1 MIDINRLQ
9 KTSGIIGNTEAIQE
23 VLEMIVQVGPVDI
36 TVLITGESGT
46 GKEKVAKSIH
56 KSSKRT
62 HEPLIIVNCGAIPEG
77 IIESELFGHKKGAF
91 TGAGDDRKG
100 YFETANKGTVF
111 LDEIGETPLETQVK
125 LLRVLENGEFIR
137 VGDSKTL
144 HTDVR
149 IIAATNKNL
158 ESLVKKGDF
167 RQDLYYRL
175 KTVSIHVPA
184 LRQRIEDLSL
194 FVERF
199 ALEFTRTNDIVYR
212 GFMPEAIRLM
222 KQYNWPGNVRE
233 LKNFVESIL
242 VLEKGERVT
251 SEMVERKLRPS
262 LETALQNPHLPVL
275 VDQSP
280 ERVENELILRQLFL
294 LRQDVELIRKTMNKQ
309 ERGNDTLHYINE
321 SVQDVPVTM
330 EIDSQA
336 DTLIRPD
343 AIGDMTLEDLEK
355 EAIKRTLKFF
365 NKNRRAAARS
375 LGMSERTLYR
385 KINDYGL
392 GNFRGRMIETFI
404 TDINFTLKNRV
415 LGEYD
420 PRCARV
426 AIINDKEFEMLREPE
441 LAGCE
446 PGSLDSYKQKL
457 DFQSNWIVE

>member
-137 VGDSKTL
+137 VGDSNTL

-184 LRQRIEDLSL
+184 LRQRVEDLSL

-262 LETALQNPHLPVL
+262 LDTALQNPHLPVL

-294 LRQDVELIRKTMNKQ
+294 LRQDVEIIRKVMNEQ
-309 ERGNDTLHYINE
+309 EIGNDTLRYINE

-392 GNFRGRMIETFI
+392 ERKIKRKHE
-404 TDINFTLKNRV
+404 KQSQ
-415 LGEYD
+415 E
-420 PRCARV
+420 
-426 AIINDKEFEMLREPE
+426 DK
-441 LAGCE
+441 
-446 PGSLDSYKQKL
+446 K
-457 DFQSNWIVE
+457 

>member
-23 VLEMIVQVGPVDI
+23 VLEMIIQVGPVDI

-62 HEPLIIVNCGAIPEG
+62 HEALIIVNCGAIPEG

-137 VGDSKTL
+137 VGDSNTL

-294 LRQDVELIRKTMNKQ
+294 LRQDVEIIRKVMNEQ
-309 ERGNDTLHYINE
+309 EIGNDTLRYINE

-392 GNFRGRMIETFI
+392 ERKIKRKYE
-404 TDINFTLKNRV
+404 KQSQ
-415 LGEYD
+415 E
-420 PRCARV
+420 
-426 AIINDKEFEMLREPE
+426 DK
-441 LAGCE
+441 
-446 PGSLDSYKQKL
+446 K
-457 DFQSNWIVE
+457 

>member
-23 VLEMIVQVGPVDI
+23 VLEMIIQVGPVDI

-62 HEPLIIVNCGAIPEG
+62 HEALIIVNCGAIPEG

-137 VGDSKTL
+137 VGDSNTL

-262 LETALQNPHLPVL
+262 LDTTLQNPHLPVV

-294 LRQDVELIRKTMNKQ
+294 LRQDVELIRKTMNKH
-309 ERGNDTLHYINE
+309 ERGNETLHYINE

-336 DTLIRPD
+336 DALIRPD

-392 GNFRGRMIETFI
+392 ERKIKRRYE
-404 TDINFTLKNRV
+404 
-415 LGEYD
+415 
-420 PRCARV
+420 
-426 AIINDKEFEMLREPE
+426 
-441 LAGCE
+441 
-446 PGSLDSYKQKL
+446 KQSQEEKK
-457 DFQSNWIVE
+457 

>member
-23 VLEMIVQVGPVDI
+23 VLEMIIQVGPVDI

-62 HEPLIIVNCGAIPEG
+62 HETLIIVNCGAIPEG

-137 VGDSKTL
+137 VGDSNTL

-184 LRQRIEDLSL
+184 LRQRVEDLSL

-262 LETALQNPHLPVL
+262 LDTALQNPHLPVL

-294 LRQDVELIRKTMNKQ
+294 LRQDVELIRKIMNEQ
-309 ERGNDTLHYINE
+309 ARGNDTLHYINE

-336 DTLIRPD
+336 DALIRPD

-392 GNFRGRMIETFI
+392 ERKIKRKYE
-404 TDINFTLKNRV
+404 KKSQ
-415 LGEYD
+415 E
-420 PRCARV
+420 
-426 AIINDKEFEMLREPE
+426 DK
-441 LAGCE
+441 
-446 PGSLDSYKQKL
+446 K
-457 DFQSNWIVE
+457 

>member
-36 TVLITGESGT
+36 TVLVTGESGT

-62 HEPLIIVNCGAIPEG
+62 YEPLIIVNCGAIPEG

-100 YFETANKGTVF
+100 YFETANKGTIF

-184 LRQRIEDLSL
+184 LRQRVEDLSL

-242 VLEKGERVT
+242 VLEKGERIT

-262 LETALQNPHLPVL
+262 LDTALQNPHLPVL

-294 LRQDVELIRKTMNKQ
+294 LRQDVELIRKIMNEQ
-309 ERGNDTLHYINE
+309 ARGNDTLHYINE

-330 EIDSQA
+330 EIDSKA

-392 GNFRGRMIETFI
+392 ERKIKRKYE
-404 TDINFTLKNRV
+404 KQSQ
-415 LGEYD
+415 E
-420 PRCARV
+420 
-426 AIINDKEFEMLREPE
+426 DK
-441 LAGCE
+441 
-446 PGSLDSYKQKL
+446 K
-457 DFQSNWIVE
+457 

>member
-36 TVLITGESGT
+36 TVLVTGESGT

-100 YFETANKGTVF
+100 YFETANKGTIF

-144 HTDVR
+144 YTDVR

-158 ESLVKKGDF
+158 EYLVKKGDF

-184 LRQRIEDLSL
+184 LRQRVEDLSL

-262 LETALQNPHLPVL
+262 LDTALQNPHLPVL

-294 LRQDVELIRKTMNKQ
+294 LRQDVELIRKIMNEQ
-309 ERGNDTLHYINE
+309 ARGNDTLHYINE

-330 EIDSQA
+330 EIDSQV

-392 GNFRGRMIETFI
+392 ERKIKRKYE
-404 TDINFTLKNRV
+404 KQSQ
-415 LGEYD
+415 E
-420 PRCARV
+420 
-426 AIINDKEFEMLREPE
+426 DK
-441 LAGCE
+441 
-446 PGSLDSYKQKL
+446 K
-457 DFQSNWIVE
+457 

>member
-9 KTSGIIGNTEAIQE
+9 KTSGIIGNTETIQE

-36 TVLITGESGT
+36 TVLVTGESGT
-46 GKEKVAKSIH
+46 GKEKVAKAIH

-91 TGAGDDRKG
+91 TGAEGDRKG

-184 LRQRIEDLSL
+184 LRQRVEDLSL

-262 LETALQNPHLPVL
+262 LDTALQNPHLPVL

-294 LRQDVELIRKTMNKQ
+294 LRQDVELIRKIMNAQ
-309 ERGNDTLHYINE
+309 GRGNDTLHYINE

-330 EIDSQA
+330 EIDSKE

-392 GNFRGRMIETFI
+392 ERKIKRKHE
-404 TDINFTLKNRV
+404 KQSQ
-415 LGEYD
+415 E
-420 PRCARV
+420 
-426 AIINDKEFEMLREPE
+426 DK
-441 LAGCE
+441 
-446 PGSLDSYKQKL
+446 K
-457 DFQSNWIVE
+457 

>member
-100 YFETANKGTVF
+100 YFETANKGTLF

-262 LETALQNPHLPVL
+262 LDTALQNPHLPVL

-294 LRQDVELIRKTMNKQ
+294 LRQDVELIRKIMNEQ
-309 ERGNDTLHYINE
+309 ARGNDTLHYINE

-330 EIDSQA
+330 EIDSQV

-392 GNFRGRMIETFI
+392 ERKIKRKYE
-404 TDINFTLKNRV
+404 KKSQ
-415 LGEYD
+415 E
-420 PRCARV
+420 
-426 AIINDKEFEMLREPE
+426 DK
-441 LAGCE
+441 
-446 PGSLDSYKQKL
+446 K
-457 DFQSNWIVE
+457 

>member
-23 VLEMIVQVGPVDI
+23 VLEMIIQVGPVDI

-137 VGDSKTL
+137 VGDSNTL

-262 LETALQNPHLPVL
+262 LDTALQNPHLPVL

-294 LRQDVELIRKTMNKQ
+294 LRQDVELIRKIMNEQ
-309 ERGNDTLHYINE
+309 ARGNETLHYINE

-330 EIDSQA
+330 EIDSKA

-392 GNFRGRMIETFI
+392 ERKIKRKYE
-404 TDINFTLKNRV
+404 KQSQ
-415 LGEYD
+415 E
-420 PRCARV
+420 
-426 AIINDKEFEMLREPE
+426 DK
-441 LAGCE
+441 
-446 PGSLDSYKQKL
+446 K
-457 DFQSNWIVE
+457 